1 MSNIEGLRRHFVAVS
16 LLATAILLA
25 AAAGAS
31 AFSLWPHSLPKQPQ
45 LYIVEGYLDQA
56 PAGTKILD
64 DIRISVNQRE
74 RTLLITSYGYG
85 EVFYDLHLSRNL
97 SSTYFIRG
105 PQEELQQLTVAP
117 AGTRIAGTFAAY
129 TDGPPWLLFSE
140 LNFPTEDEKA
150 KSAS

>member
-1 MSNIEGLRRHFVAVS
+1 MSTIEALRRRFTAVC

-25 AAAGAS
+25 AVAGAS
-31 AFSLWPHSLPKQPQ
+31 AFSLWPYGLPKQPQ
-45 LYIVEGYLDQA
+45 LYIVAGYLDHA

-64 DIRISVNQRE
+64 DIQISVNQRQ

-105 PQEELQQLTVAP
+105 PQEQLQQLTEAP
-117 AGTRIAGTFAAY
+117 AGTRIEGTFAAY

-140 LNFPTEDEKA
+140 LSFPTEDEKP